1 MGEKHPVVTPLH
13 FPLRGEGVVPVRAE
27 KMSIQHPGGWASTL
41 QKQVL
46 KSNAFKC
53 LYSNAGV

>member
-1 MGEKHPVVTPLH
+1 MTAKDVKEITKDARGPFILRFGAIGENRETV
-13 FPLRGEGVVPVRAE
+13 
-27 KMSIQHPGGWASTL
+27 TL

>member
-1 MGEKHPVVTPLH
+1 MVCLESKLFQTSVTMFLVIFQNGWKVVKEIIH
-13 FPLRGEGVVPVRAE
+13 
-27 KMSIQHPGGWASTL
+27 IL

-53 LYSNAGV
+53 LYSYAGV